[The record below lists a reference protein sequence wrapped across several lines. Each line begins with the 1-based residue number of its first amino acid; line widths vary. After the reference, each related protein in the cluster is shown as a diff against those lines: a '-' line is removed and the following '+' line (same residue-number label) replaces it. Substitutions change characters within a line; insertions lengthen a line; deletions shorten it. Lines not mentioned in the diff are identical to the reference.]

1 MTVIKRI
8 GREGCPTGGKIVT
21 DHPIAASVGTGGGNI
36 RGDVK
41 TIQQLLNAVPPLA
54 GGPSKILLEDGLIG
68 PKTQEAIAK
77 YQKQVLGWSDG
88 RIDPQGP
95 TIGKLTQYIVGT
107 PAVPYGKLG
116 APQSGSPGAAASSPG
131 PAPST
136 LGADSIA
143 VARICMRVLEPRL
156 NLLRWKLTHGYP
168 TMMALLNKHF
178 AHHKENVL
186 DADVAHIQKILAG
199 IHRYI
204 ARFNAFGILP
214 LDNVILFSPAPAGN
228 LIAWTV
234 RGGDKMSTSQIQIYE
249 DHGVVSKNPGQSIWL
264 TSLFADQPSHEKHWT
279 VLHEFCHFVGPRDG
293 FFTAINDNAYAFE
306 SNFLSL
312 SKFSRLH
319 NAESLSLFFLE
330 CCLGTDA
337 IARLP
342 RLKSVLS
349 HFNAFPKVVMPSGDI
364 VMS

>member
-1 MTVIKRI
+1 MSLIRRI
-8 GREGCPTGGKIVT
+8 GREGCSTGGKIIT
-21 DHPIAASVGTGGGNI
+21 DHPIAAAVGAGGGNSH
-36 RGDVK
+36 GDVK
-41 TIQQLLNAVPPLA
+41 TIQQLLNAVPPSA
-54 GGPSKILLEDGLIG
+54 GGPSKILAEDGRIG

-77 YQKQVLGWSDG
+77 YQQQVLGWSDG
-88 RIDPQGP
+88 RIDPHGP

-107 PAVPYGKLG
+107 PTVPYGKLG
-116 APQSGSPGAAASSPG
+116 APQSGSPGAAAPSPG
-131 PAPST
+131 ATPST

-143 VARICMRVLEPRL
+143 VARICMRVLAPRL
-156 NLLRWKLTHGYP
+156 NLLRWKLTHQFP
-168 TMMALLNKHF
+168 PMMALLNKHF
-178 AHHKENVL
+178 AHHKEKVIG
-186 DADVAHIQKILAG
+186 ADVAHIQKILAG
-199 IHRYI
+199 IDRYI

-214 LDNVILFSPAPAGN
+214 VDNVILFSPAPAGN
-228 LIAWTV
+228 TIAWTV
-234 RGGDKMSTSQIQIYE
+234 RGGDKMSTSQIQIYV
-249 DHGVVSKNPGQSIWL
+249 DKGVASKNPGQSIWL

-293 FFTAINDNAYAFE
+293 FSTEIDDNAYAFE

-312 SKFSRLH
+312 SKFKRLH

-342 RLKSVLS
+342 RLKSVLT
-349 HFNAFPKVVMPSGDI
+349 HFNAFPKVVMPSGDV